1 MLWLLNNLTL
11 AAHIFASTVGS
22 FRHHRLNEI
31 SNSLSES
38 ELQRLK
44 GLVQPKLDSFRL
56 AKIREGSELFQELE
70 SRGEL
75 SCTSVRDLLE
85 KIHRFDLA
93 EKLGSSSH
101 GSDELSERDFD
112 SLQEGGHREEE
123 CETVCDANDRKS
135 DELEKSRGMTAC
147 IEGEEEVSVGN
158 YSNETDAGTSTGEDL
173 YESSLRQENMA
184 GLNQDFFS
192 LEGTSTWN
200 SISGARNADQIDTV
214 IDQSNSY
221 MSNRSN
227 EWEHFGARPKHRPPK
242 DAKDPPAEASSHHSL
257 LVDPGPHQMN
267 EFLYYNN
274 AEKDPSPQGASYVE
288 GMMNLA
294 DSKKAKPYFGDCQVI
309 SRPDPIY
316 CQSHSSFN
324 PLTGGTSVQE
334 NDTSASLE
342 STDNS
347 QLELEEE
354 EAFALVERVRERGE
368 RGEFCQE
375 IEKIER
381 GKQAERV
388 QKKKEREACPEA
400 IGTPLSQEVKV
411 KVSFGNLFYI
421 QIKTKSC
428 S

>member
-1 MLWLLNNLTL
+1 MHWLLNNLTL

-22 FRHHRLNEI
+22 FRHHRLIEI

-173 YESSLRQENMA
+173 YESSSVISLQQENMA

-192 LEGTSTWN
+192 LGGTSTWN

-221 MSNRSN
+221 VSNRSN
-227 EWEHFGARPKHRPPK
+227 EWEHLGARPKHRPPK

-294 DSKKAKPYFGDCQVI
+294 DSKKAKPYSGDCQVI

-324 PLTGGTSVQE
+324 PLTGGTSVQG

-375 IEKIER
+375 IEKIEH

-411 KVSFGNLFYI
+411 RVSFGNLFYI
-421 QIKTKSC
+421 
-428 S
+428 

>member
-1 MLWLLNNLTL
+1 MHWLLNNLTL

-22 FRHHRLNEI
+22 FRHHRLIEI

-123 CETVCDANDRKS
+123 CETVCDADDRKT
-135 DELEKSRGMTAC
+135 DDLEKSRGMTAC

-173 YESSLRQENMA
+173 YESSSVISLQQENMA

-221 MSNRSN
+221 VSNRSN
-227 EWEHFGARPKHRPPK
+227 EWEHLGARPKHRPTK

-324 PLTGGTSVQE
+324 PLTGRTSVQG
-334 NDTSASLE
+334 NDTSASLN

-354 EAFALVERVRERGE
+354 EAFSLVERVRERGE

-375 IEKIER
+375 IEKIEH

-411 KVSFGNLFYI
+411 RVSFGNLFYI
-421 QIKTKSC
+421 
-428 S
+428 